1 MFMGQRGG
9 KYGWQVRGG
18 FRAILAGPFC
28 ETRAPDMAQVVK
40 SVLVPYSAEEMFL
53 LVDGVESYPQFLPW
67 CGGTELHFRDEVT
80 TEATIH
86 ISYLQ
91 VKQHFTTQNSKR
103 HPEEMQIR
111 LKSGPFR
118 KLEGSWHF
126 KKLAAEACKIEFV
139 MHYEFSSSLLEKVL
153 GPVFGMLTNNMVDA
167 FVHRAEQV
175 YGER

>member
-1 MFMGQRGG
+1 
-9 KYGWQVRGG
+9 
-18 FRAILAGPFC
+18 
-28 ETRAPDMAQVVK
+28 MAEVVK
-40 SVLVPYSAEEMFL
+40 TVLVPYSAEEMFV

-67 CGGTELHFRDEVT
+67 CGGTELHLRDDVT

-86 ISYLQ
+86 IHYLQ

-103 HPEEMQIR
+103 HPEEMIIR

-126 KKLAAEACKIEFV
+126 KSLSKEACKIEFV
-139 MHYEFSSSLLEKVL
+139 MHYEFSSGLLEKVL

-167 FVHRAEQV
+167 FVRRAEQV

>member
-1 MFMGQRGG
+1 
-9 KYGWQVRGG
+9 
-18 FRAILAGPFC
+18 
-28 ETRAPDMAQVVK
+28 MAEVVK
-40 SVLVPYSAEEMFL
+40 SVLVPYSAEEMFA
-53 LVDGVESYPQFLPW
+53 LVDGVERYPQFLPW

-86 ISYLQ
+86 IKYMQ
-91 VKQHFTTQNSKR
+91 VKQHFSTQNSKR
-103 HPEEMQIR
+103 YPEEMQIR

-126 KKLAAEACKIEFV
+126 KTLAAEACKIEFV
-139 MHYEFSSSLLEKVL
+139 MHYEFSSTLLEKVL

-167 FVHRAEQV
+167 FVRRAEQI

>member
-1 MFMGQRGG
+1 VAGAGG
-9 KYGWQVRGG
+9 KSGWQKRAG
-18 FRAILAGPFC
+18 FRAILAGQIPEPF
-28 ETRAPDMAQVVK
+28 ALAMAEVVK
-40 SVLVPYSAEEMFL
+40 SVLVPYSAEEMFV
-53 LVDGVESYPQFLPW
+53 LVDGVERYPQFLPW

-86 ISYLQ
+86 IQYMQ

-103 HPEEMQIR
+103 HPEEMHIR

-126 KKLAAEACKIEFV
+126 KKLSPEACKIDFV

-167 FVHRAEQV
+167 FVRRAEQV

>member
-1 MFMGQRGG
+1 
-9 KYGWQVRGG
+9 
-18 FRAILAGPFC
+18 
-28 ETRAPDMAQVVK
+28 MAEVVK
-40 SVLVPYSAEEMFL
+40 TVLVPYSAAEMFV

-67 CGGTELHFRDEVT
+67 CGGTELHMRDDVT

-86 ISYLQ
+86 ISYMQ

-103 HPEEMQIR
+103 HPEEMIIR
-111 LKSGPFR
+111 LKKGPFR

-126 KKLAAEACKIEFV
+126 KALAESACKIEFV

-167 FVHRAEQV
+167 FVRRAEQV
-175 YGER
+175 YGDR